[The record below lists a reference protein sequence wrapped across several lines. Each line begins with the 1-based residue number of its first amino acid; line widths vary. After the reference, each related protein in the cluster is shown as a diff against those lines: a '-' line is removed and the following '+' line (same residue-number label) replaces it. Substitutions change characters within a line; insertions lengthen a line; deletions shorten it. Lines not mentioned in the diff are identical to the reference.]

1 MFEPVPARVHF
12 PQLEEEILRFWKE
25 RRIFER
31 SMEQTKGGP
40 RYVFYEGPPTANGLP
55 GIHHVLAR
63 AFKDLFPRYKTM
75 RGYYCL
81 RRGGWDTHGLPVELE
96 VEKELGFTSKADIE
110 RYGVAEFNRR
120 CRESVF
126 RYVKEWETLTERIAF
141 WIDLQNAYITLSNEY
156 IESVWWIL
164 RQFWDRGLLYQSYKV
179 VPYCPRCGTPLSD
192 HEVALG
198 YREDTED
205 PSVYVKFPLR
215 DEEGTYFLVWT
226 TTPWTLPGNAAL
238 AVHPEATYVMVEQE
252 LDGTRERLILAEA
265 LLEKAL
271 KGEYRVVARMPG
283 RELAGLRYRQDRAFL
298 RAEGGQPSPQ
308 TDGRSQLKPAQ
319 RLSPLWRE
327 PDPYPPSVCG
337 IPLHIHPA
345 LSGEGANR
353 PRDRGGTNRLRTGQL
368 RQGIRTLSQHPQQPI
383 GLRWEA
389 FRMIPFHLCPD
400 LSHHQVK
407 GLQDPTGQDTF
418 RDQAPALPRF
428 LRILKFSVANYIRLP
443 RSCQKGAGR
452 MVSMAPHRQVGDPP
466 LLFRSRP
473 NEF

>member
-1 MFEPVPARVHF
+1 MFEPVPARVNF
-12 PQLEEEILRFWKE
+12 PQLEEEILKFWKE

-205 PSVYVKFPLR
+205 PSVYVKFPLGMR
-215 DEEGTYFLVWT
+215 RGPTSWSG
-226 TTPWTLPGNAAL
+226 PPRPGHCPGTLPW
-238 AVHPEATYVMVEQE
+238 
-252 LDGTRERLILAEA
+252 
-265 LLEKAL
+265 
-271 KGEYRVVARMPG
+271 
-283 RELAGLRYRQDRAFL
+283 
-298 RAEGGQPSPQ
+298 PSI
-308 TDGRSQLKPAQ
+308 R
-319 RLSPLWRE
+319 R
-327 PDPYPPSVCG
+327 
-337 IPLHIHPA
+337 
-345 LSGEGANR
+345 R
-353 PRDRGGTNRLRTGQL
+353 P
-368 RQGIRTLSQHPQQPI
+368 
-383 GLRWEA
+383 
-389 FRMIPFHLCPD
+389 M
-400 LSHHQVK
+400 
-407 GLQDPTGQDTF
+407 
-418 RDQAPALPRF
+418 
-428 LRILKFSVANYIRLP
+428 
-443 RSCQKGAGR
+443 
-452 MVSMAPHRQVGDPP
+452 
-466 LLFRSRP
+466 
-473 NEF
+473 